1 MVSGTI
7 SLPSR
12 GTFHHSLTVLIHY
25 RSTGSIQAYQ
35 VVLADSHGIPRAP
48 SYSGNHSTAAERITT
63 TGLSPSTVDHP
74 RSFVYTPAPHRDVP
88 ADTPRAGP
96 QHRTCNPCRVSH
108 TYGLAPSAFAR
119 HYSRNHFCFL
129 FLWVLRCFTSLRSL
143 QPAYVF
149 SRRSHDLERRA
160 GFPHSEI
167 LVSTSGYR
175 LHQAYRRFPR
185 PSSAPVAK
193 ASTMR
198 P

>member
-12 GTFHHSLTVLIHY
+12 GTFHHSLTVLIRY

-48 SYSGNHSTAAERITT
+48 CYSGNPPTAAEHIST
-63 TGLSPSTVDHP
+63 TGLSPSTVQHP
-74 RSFVYTPAPHRDVP
+74 HWFVYMPAPHCAMP
-88 ADTPRAGP
+88 ADMTRRGP

-129 FLWVLRCFTSLRSL
+129 FLQVLRCFTSLRSL

-175 LHQAYRRFPR
+175 LHQAYRRFLR
-185 PSSAPVAK
+185 PSSVPGTK
-193 ASTMR
+193 ASTVR

>member
-1 MVSGTI
+1 MLLG
-7 SLPSR
+7 
-12 GTFHHSLTVLIHY
+12 HIHK
-25 RSTGSIQAYQ
+25 
-35 VVLADSHGIPRAP
+35 
-48 SYSGNHSTAAERITT
+48 AAERITT
-63 TGLSPSTVDHP
+63 TGLSPSTVRHP
-74 RSFVYTPAPHRDVP
+74 NLFVYTPAPHFDGP
-88 ADTPRAGP
+88 AEPSRKGP
-96 QHRTCNPCRVSH
+96 QPRTCNPCRVSH

-129 FLWVLRCFTSLRSL
+129 FLQVLRCFTSLRSL

-149 SRRSHDLERRA
+149 SRRSHDLESRA

-198 P
+198 PWKLSHTMKVLK